1 MNRVDRLYAIV
12 TVLQSKRVVR
22 AEDLAA
28 RFNISIRTVYR
39 DIRALEEGGIPIGAE
54 AGIGYF
60 LTEGFHLPPVMF
72 THQEARALLLAGK
85 LLEKQTDLSTMEYFT
100 SAITTVRA
108 VLDTEKKDEL
118 EGLEQ
123 KILVNPFPSAKP
135 SVGDL
140 RLDEVKEALANNYV
154 IKLNYY
160 AFGTGEATER
170 EVEPIGICYYYSSW
184 HLIAYCRLR
193 KDYRDF
199 RLDRATGLKVLSER
213 FLRIRHP
220 DITEYMEKTM
230 RETELTTIVIKTPI
244 KVLRFMQESKYTMGL
259 LSEHAEGDRATLT
272 FASYSLEYFARWLL
286 MYGSSVEVISPPE
299 LQEKIKMLVRD
310 LGEKYLNAT
319 NY

>member
-1 MNRVDRLYAIV
+1 MNRVDRLHAIL

-54 AGIGYF
+54 AGVGYF

-85 LLEKQTDLSTMEYFT
+85 LLEKQTDLSTMEHFT
-100 SAITTVRA
+100 NALTKVRA
-108 VLDTEKKDEL
+108 VLDAEKKDEL

-123 KILVNPFPSAKP
+123 KILVNPFPSSKP

-140 RLDEVKEALANNYV
+140 RLDQVKEALANNYV

-160 AFGTGEATER
+160 ASGSGEATER

-199 RLDRATGLKVLSER
+199 RLDRITGLKVLPER

-220 DITEYMEKTM
+220 GITEYMEKLM
-230 RETELTTIVIKTPI
+230 RGTELTTIVL
-244 KVLRFMQESKYTMGL
+244 KVPHTMLRYMQESKYTMGL
-259 LSEHAEGDRATLT
+259 LTELTEGDYAILN

-286 MYGSSVEVISPPE
+286 MFGGGIEIVSPPE
-299 LQEKIKMLVRD
+299 LYEKVTAVVKE
-310 LGEKYLNAT
+310 LGDKYLK
-319 NY
+319 

>member
-1 MNRVDRLYAIV
+1 MNRVDRLHAIL

-22 AEDLAA
+22 AEDLAT

-54 AGIGYF
+54 AGVGYF
-60 LTEGFHLPPVMF
+60 LTEGFHLPPVIF

-85 LLEKQTDLSTMEYFT
+85 LLEKQTDLSTMEHFT
-100 SAITTVRA
+100 NALTKVRA

-123 KILVNPFPSAKP
+123 KILVNPFPSSKP

-140 RLDEVKEALANNYV
+140 RLDQVKEALANNHV

-160 AFGTGEATER
+160 ASGSGEATER

-199 RLDRATGLKVLSER
+199 RLDRVTGLKVLPER

-220 DITEYMEKTM
+220 GITEYMEKLM
-230 RETELTTIVIKTPI
+230 RGTELTTMVL
-244 KVLRFMQESKYTMGL
+244 KVPQAMLRYMQESKYTMGL
-259 LSEHAEGDRATLT
+259 LSEQAEGDYTILT
-272 FASYSLEYFARWLL
+272 FASYSIEYFARWLL
-286 MYGSSVEVISPPE
+286 MFGGGVEVVSPPE
-299 LQEKIKMLVRD
+299 LHEKVTAVVKE
-310 LGEKYLNAT
+310 LGEKYL
-319 NY
+319 